1 MSGHRVIRLSATC
14 GGHLIISRV
23 DEHAPTGRD
32 ASCPTGDNIEELR
45 ACLKKMIDATYQD
58 VIERDV

>member
-1 MSGHRVIRLSATC
+1 MSEYRVIRLPATC

-32 ASCPTGDNIEELR
+32 ASCPTGNSLEELR
-45 ACLKKMIDATYQD
+45 ACLNAMVDATRKD
-58 VIERDV
+58 VIERND